1 MDKYMNF
8 NLQPPIFQGLPIPPK
23 VGIPLRLYEPYILNC
38 IASGV
43 PVNEIHS
50 QLQAIGYLQK
60 YSTFAQ
66 YVRQKVLLKR
76 TRSVHH
82 SLQKPELE
90 IKNVEEMKEV
100 EGVKDRL
107 NALLAPNKAIAA
119 LIDRARQRN

>member
-1 MDKYMNF
+1 MNF

-23 VGIPLRLYEPYILNC
+23 VGIPLRLYESYILNC

-66 YVRQKVLLKR
+66 YVRKKVLLKH
-76 TRSVHH
+76 TSSVNH

-90 IKNVEEMKEV
+90 IKKMEEMTEV
-100 EGVKDRL
+100 KGVKDRL
-107 NALLAPNKAIAA
+107 NALLAPNSAITG
-119 LIDRARQRN
+119 LLARKRHSN